1 MFYIKVSEQHVTLAS
16 YQSISLRPA
25 PSARLGILLKTQI
38 LRPNPDLSQAEALGV
53 EPSNLYLADA
63 SGDSD
68 AH

>member
-1 MFYIKVSEQHVTLAS
+1 M
-16 YQSISLRPA
+16 
-25 PSARLGILLKTQI
+25 QI
-38 LRPNPDLSQAEALGV
+38 LGPSPIPAELEALGV